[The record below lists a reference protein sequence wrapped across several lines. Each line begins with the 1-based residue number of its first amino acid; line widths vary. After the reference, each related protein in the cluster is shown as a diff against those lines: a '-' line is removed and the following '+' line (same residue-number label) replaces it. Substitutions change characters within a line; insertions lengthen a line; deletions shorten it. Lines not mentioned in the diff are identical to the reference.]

1 MDRGAWQSMGLQ
13 RAGRDIVTK
22 QQQQGI
28 HINSIFPPPS
38 LPPSPHVHS
47 LCLCLHSHPA
57 NRFICIIFS
66 RFFIYALKIQKDT
79 CTPIFTESLF
89 TIARTQKQPK
99 CPLTEEMDKEDVVH
113 IYNGILL
120 SNKKVQHLESFV
132 VMWMNLESVIQS
144 EVRKRKTNIVAFPF
158 G

>member
-13 RAGRDIVTK
+13 RVGRDLVTK
-22 QQQQGI
+22 QQQQQCI
-28 HINSIFPPPS
+28 HINSIF
-38 LPPSPHVHS
+38 LPPSHPQSPRVHS

-99 CPLTEEMDKEDVVH
+99 CLLTEEMDKEDVVH
-113 IYNGILL
+113 RYNGILL

-132 VMWMNLESVIQS
+132 VM
-144 EVRKRKTNIVAFPF
+144 
-158 G
+158 